1 MTKPITVWMT
11 RTSLLCTLPTHP
23 PTEANIQSQLPVL
36 TPGRSATTNT
46 NSKHHQALTSS
57 SIYQVVLILEELQVP
72 YEIQSFKFDDVKNPP
87 FININPNGRAPGKP
101 THPRLGS
108 YLITRQTSST
118 TSPKPPLT
126 TKTAIVDP
134 NTNLTLWESGAIIQ
148 YLIDVYD
155 TDHKLSFPN
164 LPERHLCNQY
174 LHFQM
179 SGQGPYFGQ
188 AAWFAV
194 LHPEKLPSVID
205 RYVTEVRR
213 VLGVLDTVLADKTWL
228 VGDKLTFADL
238 AFVPWN
244 GRLNYLLPEAEQDLA
259 AWPNVQAWQRRM
271 EARPAW
277 RTCIERRDRL
287 MDEQGLQP
295 NGMPKGVSNI
305 REYEELI
312 ARNAEGRKE

>member
-1 MTKPITVWMT
+1 M
-11 RTSLLCTLPTHP
+11 
-23 PTEANIQSQLPVL
+23 
-36 TPGRSATTNT
+36 
-46 NSKHHQALTSS
+46 
-57 SIYQVVLILEELQVP
+57 
-72 YEIQSFKFDDVKNPP
+72 
-87 FININPNGRAPGKP
+87 
-101 THPRLGS
+101 
-108 YLITRQTSST
+108 
-118 TSPKPPLT
+118 
-126 TKTAIVDP
+126 
-134 NTNLTLWESGAIIQ
+134 
-148 YLIDVYD
+148 
-155 TDHKLSFPN
+155 
-164 LPERHLCNQY
+164 
-174 LHFQM
+174 
-179 SGQGPYFGQ
+179 
-188 AAWFAV
+188 
-194 LHPEKLPSVID
+194 ID

-213 VLGVLDTVLADKTWL
+213 ILGVLDTVLADKTWL

-244 GRLNYLLPEAEQDLA
+244 GRLNYLLPEAEQDLS

>member
-11 RTSLLCTLPTHP
+11 P
-23 PTEANIQSQLPVL
+23 PGPNPW
-36 TPGRSATTNT
+36 
-46 NSKHHQALTSS
+46 K
-57 SIYQVVLILEELQVP
+57 VVLILEELQVP

-87 FININPNGRAPGKP
+87 FININPNGRAP
-101 THPRLGS
+101 
-108 YLITRQTSST
+108 
-118 TSPKPPLT
+118 
-126 TKTAIVDP
+126 AIVDP

-155 TDHKLSFPN
+155 PDHKLSYST

-188 AAWFAV
+188 AAWFTV

-213 VLGVLDTVLADKTWL
+213 ILGVLDTVLAGRTWL

-259 AWPNVQAWQRRM
+259 AWPNVQAWQRRL

-277 RTCIERRDRL
+277 RTCLERRDQL

-312 ARNAEGRKE
+312 ARNAAEGRGE